1 MRQPH
6 DMYYFSFYPG
16 PSEVFFLEV
25 GVGGGGVV
33 NRGYSADP
41 TVNESSN
48 ILHNTSNSLSIKYSV
63 NIWVKLSYS

>member
-1 MRQPH
+1 M
-6 DMYYFSFYPG
+6 
-16 PSEVFFLEV
+16 
-25 GVGGGGVV
+25 V

-48 ILHNTSNSLSIKYSV
+48 ILHNTSNNLSIKYSI